1 MTQSPRLALAPLL
14 SGLLLLS
21 ACSDQSAAP
30 EDMADTEAASADV
43 QGTPPPVFVDTRPS
57 DPGQRE
63 FDRLLAQ
70 AEQGDINAQAR
81 IAWMYHTG
89 EGVEKNDEL
98 ALQWMKK
105 AAEKG
110 DSVAQNNLGV
120 YYRDGVGTAADPAE
134 AAKWF
139 TKSAIQGN
147 PQGQGNL
154 GQAYITGA
162 GVERNNYL
170 GYVWSGIAAKSVDAD
185 FAKKNLVQVGGALK
199 PEERAKADQA
209 IADWKPGNEPSG
221 P

>member
-1 MTQSPRLALAPLL
+1 MTPSPRSALALLL
-14 SGLLLLS
+14 SGLLLS
-21 ACSDQSAAP
+21 ACSDQSTVPAQDMDDAGAAP
-30 EDMADTEAASADV
+30 AGTQSA
-43 QGTPPPVFVDTRPS
+43 PPPVFVDTLPS

-63 FDRLLAQ
+63 FNRLLAQ
-70 AEQGDINAQAR
+70 AEQGDSNAQAR

-120 YYRDGVGTAADPAE
+120 YYRDGVGTAPDPVAAAE
-134 AAKWF
+134 WF
-139 TKSAIQGN
+139 RKSALQGN
-147 PQGQGNL
+147 AQGQGNF
-154 GQAYITGA
+154 GQALITGA

-170 GYVWSGIAAKSVDAD
+170 GYVWSGIAAKSADAD

-209 IADWKPGNEPSG
+209 IADWKPGSEPSG